1 VTDEEFHSLLDEH
14 GGDITRWPARLRDEA
29 QALLAHSR
37 PARAGLKAMQDVESL
52 LAHAPAPAFDAAAL
66 AARVTRQA
74 QGRRPLMNPAL
85 RRASFAA
92 LGAMALAAG
101 ILVGMI
107 PSGDT
112 TIIGS
117 VQMALNG
124 SGSDVQ

>member
-1 VTDEEFHSLLDEH
+1 MTDEEFCSLLDEH
-14 GGDITRWPARLRDEA
+14 GGDIARWPAQLRKEA
-29 QALLAHSR
+29 QALLAHSSR
-37 PARAGLKAMQDVESL
+37 ARAGLKAMQEVESL
-52 LAHAPAPAFDAAAL
+52 LTHAPAPAFDAAAL
-66 AARVTRQA
+66 AAYATRQA
-74 QGRRPLMNPAL
+74 QARRPLMNTAL

-101 ILVGMI
+101 ILVGMM
-107 PSGDT
+107 PSSDT